1 MDKFLSRFALS
12 FAFDACRPT
21 VTTWLTI
28 TGSMGR
34 AATDSLV
41 KINPEE
47 KERKRADGEEYESD
61 KKQKTK
67 NENEDIKK
75 RKREEEEQETEP
87 EDYYKR
93 NQGDRDGKP
102 RAGVG

>member
-1 MDKFLSRFALS
+1 MGEELKGNRALPNTRGKK
-12 FAFDACRPT
+12 RP
-21 VTTWLTI
+21 V
-28 TGSMGR
+28 GGG
-34 AATDSLV
+34 DSPALPP
-41 KINPEE
+41 NPRMSQQG
-47 KERKRADGEEYESD
+47 KTNPGGKKRKRADNEENEQD

-67 NENEDIKK
+67 NENEDTKK
-75 RKREEEEQETEP
+75 RKREEKEQETEP

>member
-1 MDKFLSRFALS
+1 MSKFAYALTLHLGGDSPALPPNPRLSQQ
-12 FAFDACRPT
+12 
-21 VTTWLTI
+21 
-28 TGSMGR
+28 
-34 AATDSLV
+34 V

-47 KERKRADGEEYESD
+47 KKRKRADSEEHEPD

-67 NENEDIKK
+67 NENEDTKK
-75 RKREEEEQETEP
+75 RKREEKEQETEP

>member
-1 MDKFLSRFALS
+1 MMSPNGRHIIPSGPLALPPDPGLSQQ
-12 FAFDACRPT
+12 
-21 VTTWLTI
+21 
-28 TGSMGR
+28 
-34 AATDSLV
+34 V
-41 KINPEE
+41 KINPEG
-47 KERKRADGEEYESD
+47 KKRKRADGVFIFNNKSD